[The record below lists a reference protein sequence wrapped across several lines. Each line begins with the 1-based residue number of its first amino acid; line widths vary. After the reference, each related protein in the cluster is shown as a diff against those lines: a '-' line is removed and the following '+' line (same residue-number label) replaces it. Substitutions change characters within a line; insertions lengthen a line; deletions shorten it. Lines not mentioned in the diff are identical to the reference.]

1 MLVVSPSCALS
12 IASNKRRVVR
22 LHDFLQNG
30 WDSASFGVRTRGNVV
45 IEDFTI
51 RQIGYIFLWY
61 VPKAHLRFPTST
73 AALWKEKNG
82 KTWTV
87 SIIISRNISGKV

>member
-12 IASNKRRVVR
+12 IASIKRRVVR
-22 LHDFLQNG
+22 LHVFLQNRS
-30 WDSASFGVRTRGNVV
+30 DSASFRVRTRGNVV

-51 RQIGYIFLWY
+51 RQIGLILLWY
-61 VPKAHLRFPTST
+61 VPQAHLRLPTGT
-73 AALWKEKNG
+73 AALWKGKNG

-87 SIIISRNISGKV
+87 SIIISRNISGKI